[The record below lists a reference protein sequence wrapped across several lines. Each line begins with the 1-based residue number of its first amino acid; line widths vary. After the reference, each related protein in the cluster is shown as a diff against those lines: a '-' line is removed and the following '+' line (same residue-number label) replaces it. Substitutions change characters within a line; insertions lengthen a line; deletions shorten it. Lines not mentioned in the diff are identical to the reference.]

1 MLLMNKI
8 PCKAIKNTWSII
20 GSSLPDPILGLT
32 VAYNANTNSNKVNLG
47 VGAYRSNEGK
57 PYMLDCVKVAQSRQL
72 EKPIEY
78 VPIDGL
84 PDFIKASQKLAFGDE
99 LIDNIK
105 VATVQTLSGTGA
117 LRVGGEF
124 LGIYDQ
130 IKKYHQGYGYKN
142 VKVHLPKETWPNHY
156 NVMSKAN
163 LITDT
168 YTYYDKKINKINFGQ
183 MVNDIYKMK
192 TGSVVLFHACAHNPT
207 GTDLTIEQW
216 KKLSYVCKKR
226 SHIVWFDSAYQG
238 FASGDLSSDSE
249 SYKIFIRDGHPIM
262 LSQSFAKNMGL
273 YGMRIGALHVVTSN
287 QEEKTNVTDK
297 LKTIIRPMYSSPPV
311 EGARIVSEIVND
323 PLLNR
328 LWISELKL
336 MADRI
341 GEMRV
346 QLKSKLEAAGS
357 TKDWTHITKQIG
369 MFCYTGLNSEQV
381 SKLINEHHIFLTSDG
396 RISIPG
402 LNTSNINYVAE
413 CIHQVT
419 KTN

>member
-1 MLLMNKI
+1 
-8 PCKAIKNTWSII
+8 
-20 GSSLPDPILGLT
+20 
-32 VAYNANTNSNKVNLG
+32 
-47 VGAYRSNEGK
+47 
-57 PYMLDCVKVAQSRQL
+57 
-72 EKPIEY
+72 
-78 VPIDGL
+78 
-84 PDFIKASQKLAFGDE
+84 
-99 LIDNIK
+99 
-105 VATVQTLSGTGA
+105 
-117 LRVGGEF
+117 
-124 LGIYDQ
+124 
-130 IKKYHQGYGYKN
+130 
-142 VKVHLPKETWPNHY
+142 
-156 NVMSKAN
+156 
-163 LITDT
+163 
-168 YTYYDKKINKINFGQ
+168 
-183 MVNDIYKMK
+183 
-192 TGSVVLFHACAHNPT
+192 
-207 GTDLTIEQW
+207 
-216 KKLSYVCKKR
+216 
-226 SHIVWFDSAYQG
+226 
-238 FASGDLSSDSE
+238 
-249 SYKIFIRDGHPIM
+249 
-262 LSQSFAKNMGL
+262 
-273 YGMRIGALHVVTSN
+273 
-287 QEEKTNVTDK
+287 
-297 LKTIIRPMYSSPPV
+297 MYSSPPV